1 MKKFFSFIAML
12 FATLAIAPNAQAQW
26 ILGGGIDPNDVY
38 DGLVAAL
45 ETRSDRDNGGHYV
58 GSEVNSN
65 EDLKYPVAY
74 EDGNEVPQDI
84 LWKFVQAEDN
94 NATVD
99 RPQYRLQHVATGKYL
114 KIEWIPNGQWPQGNL
129 SLTDN
134 IEEANKFVVTSA
146 NNYDGLNYGSTA
158 GGSFTDVDWVGD
170 GTAITLCEINENVPN
185 GRGWLCNESKGNIRA
200 FYLWQDTNIFTIKPY
215 VDGSDPKVRLNEYIN
230 KLPLNIYDEYKYGT
244 DPGFIANAENV
255 DNFMNLLMDAIEN
268 SSSWNDEKCTEV
280 YDNLV
285 AYKAILDNPANSVPL
300 VDGAYYYIKTANS
313 AFTAVDNGEYAIY
326 APGETEKDALGWKA
340 FNENDPRFIWQLK
353 FHVNENGDIRY
364 EWRNAGSG
372 LYINRSR
379 SKSDGQSVLWSTEYT
394 TPGTLKT
401 NNHAGQW
408 YISDDPDQ
416 VYPPRPFHQDG
427 HDNGNGTIGR
437 ICIWDGAT
445 DSPSSWFI
453 RCVPQEQI
461 DKLADMEGFVELNK
475 ALAQYSSLASRNYE
489 VQDAPG
495 YISSQ
500 EVLDNFKKT
509 YADADTML
517 NHSEGKTFTD
527 AEYAAAKATL
537 QEAVDAF
544 LANRDRGLADG
555 YYRIGLRHW
564 FAAKND
570 PNYYMQTVEDG
581 RPGWARTP
589 EATLDQVWK
598 ITRIEGNK
606 YSVQN
611 MSNSKYIS
619 KADRNESWLKVNYSD
634 AADVPQIIAAFD
646 DMIGQFYFTNG
657 VDTLY
662 HYDDGDHLEGTA
674 SSAALRY
681 YNGYATY
688 GGTAWAFIPVSEEEF
703 ATIKANDAKVT
714 LGYELADALKT
725 AKRLYNNNTVY
736 TTGDN
741 IVTSV
746 DQLDGSSCDGSEGLL
761 ESLIDDNQDTHWA
774 SNWNRGDL
782 DVTNYLRFETTDPNG
797 LPDSII
803 YHAVSRN
810 NGSWHRVPSK
820 LRVSVSNDAENWTEL
835 PAILEK
841 ADIADWDLNQFNMTP
856 MNTLV
861 TGVKGYKYIRFEFL
875 AVQPHYE
882 YNFHPVGEYSAAN
895 ILPVT
900 GVDAENSLTQQ
911 GAYKTLSDALLSAIK
926 AGQAEVDANAPTEA
940 TVELLRKAVADF
952 NNKAV
957 VDSIV
962 AMAKLNI
969 ENFTA
974 GERIGEFPEAALDT
988 YKNAAQAALN
998 TLEDKGNAA
1007 TGDDNE
1013 AASKALVEAYDALYP
1028 TMVKPE
1034 AGKWYVVNSSLADTY
1049 GVIMAPGGSYGG
1061 HANWS
1066 YLGAGWDWANMDNA
1080 ITDPYNCFVFEANE
1094 DGTFNLLNAGT
1105 GFYNGPETGSGNSKY
1120 DYQVIQWYEPQPLT
1134 IVPFGDGQIGFRMK
1148 SGRYINYNNSVV
1160 MTYTTHDGTIGKD
1173 SQIAWELWTAKED
1186 QGAEIIEEA
1195 YGSTLNQGRIMPIT
1209 RSYDMQGVPTDN
1221 LTGAPLAGYRIVGRE
1236 TEEGSADSIVTAYK
1250 LQRYDDDAVIPA
1262 GTPVIYIV
1270 EGEYDASAEKHSLTF
1285 HAIVDGGVTSV
1296 PDTINGLV
1304 GQLDAIN
1311 VPYEYGYPHADSVN
1325 VDPAYQQLGYQR
1337 AHIAPWLV
1345 KELEGEQV
1353 DKIIYVKG
1361 AGILNGVANIKIE
1374 DAKEIVNVYSVDGIL
1389 VRRNVKREN
1398 AVNGLAK
1405 GIYIVGKEKVLVK

>member
-1 MKKFFSFIAML
+1 MLIAI
-12 FATLAIAPNAQAQW
+12 LAISPNAHAEW
-26 ILGGGIDPNDVY
+26 ILGGGIEPDGVY
-38 DGLVAAL
+38 DGMVAAL

-58 GSEVNSN
+58 GSEVDSK

-74 EDGNEVPQDI
+74 EDGREVPEDI
-84 LWKFVQAEDN
+84 LWKFVKTEDDN
-94 NATVD
+94 EKTG
-99 RPQYRLQHVATGKYL
+99 RPQFRLQHVKTGKYL
-114 KIEWIPNGQWPQGNL
+114 KMVWNPLNSNGTPPWPQGDL

-134 IEEANKFVVTSA
+134 IEEANKFIITSS
-146 NNYDGLNYGSTA
+146 NNYDGLNLGSVA

-170 GTAITLCEINENVPN
+170 ATAVTLCEVNDNVPR
-185 GRGWLCNESKGNIRA
+185 GRGWLCNESKGNIRP
-200 FYLWQDTNIFTIKPY
+200 FYEWQDTNIFTIKPY

-255 DNFMNLLMDAIEN
+255 SNFINLLMDAIEN
-268 SSSWNDEKCTEV
+268 SSSWDDEKCTEV
-280 YDNLV
+280 YNNLV
-285 AYKAILDNPANSVPL
+285 AYKAILDDPANSVPL

-326 APGETEKDALGWKA
+326 APGETEKDAIGWKA
-340 FNENDPRFIWQLK
+340 FNENNPRFIWQLK
-353 FHVNENGDIRY
+353 FHVNKDGETRY

-394 TPGTLKT
+394 TPGTLKA

-427 HDNGNGTIGR
+427 HDNGNGTGGR
-437 ICIWDGAT
+437 ICIWDGAI

-461 DKLADMEGFVELNK
+461 DKLADMEGQIELANT
-475 ALAQYSSLASRNYE
+475 LAKYSGFADREFE
-489 VQDAPG
+489 VKDAPG
-495 YISSQ
+495 YMSSQ
-500 EVLDNFKKT
+500 EVIDNYRKA

-517 NHSEGKTFTD
+517 NYPKDKTYTD
-527 AEYAAAKATL
+527 AEYAAAGKTL
-537 QEAVDAF
+537 KEAAEAF

-611 MSNSKYIS
+611 MSNSKYIG

-634 AADVPQIIAAFD
+634 AADVPQIITAFN

-681 YNGYATY
+681 YDGYATY

-714 LGYELADALKT
+714 LGYELADALKA
-725 AKRLYNNNTVY
+725 AKRIYNNNTVY
-736 TTGDN
+736 ATGEKL
-741 IVTSV
+741 ITSTE
-746 DQLDGSSCDGSEGLL
+746 QIDGSSCSGGEGLI
-761 ESLIDDNQDTHWA
+761 ESLIDGNQDTHWA
-774 SNWNRGDL
+774 SNWNVGDSP
-782 DVTNYLRFETTDPNG
+782 DVPNYLRFETTDPNG

-803 YHAVSRN
+803 YYTVQRN
-810 NGSWHRVPSK
+810 NGSWHRTPSK
-820 LRVSVSNDAENWTEL
+820 LRVSVSNDTENWTEL

-841 ADIADWDLNQFNMTP
+841 ADIADWDFSQWNMTP

-882 YNFHPVGEYSAAN
+882 YRLHPVGEYSEVN
-895 ILPVT
+895 LFPVT
-900 GVDAENSLTQQ
+900 GVDAENSLTEQ

-926 AGQAEVDANAPTEA
+926 AGQAEVNANAPTEA

-962 AMAKLNI
+962 AMAKQNI

-974 GERIGEFPEAALDT
+974 GEGIGEFPEAALDT
-988 YKNAAQAALN
+988 YNTAAQTAIN
-998 TLEDKGNAA
+998 TLEAKGDAA
-1007 TGDDNE
+1007 TGEDND
-1013 AASKALVEAYDALYP
+1013 AAGKALAEAYNALYP

-1034 AGKWYVVNSSLADTY
+1034 AGKWYVVNSALAETY

-1066 YLGAGWDWANMDNA
+1066 YLGAGWNWANMDNA

-1094 DGTFNLLNAGT
+1094 DGTFNLLNVGT
-1105 GFYNGPETGSGNSKY
+1105 GFYNGPETGSGDSKY
-1120 DYQVIQWYEPQPLT
+1120 DYKVISWYEPQPLT
-1134 IVPFGDGQIGFRMK
+1134 IVPFGGGQIGFRMK

-1160 MTYTTHDGTIGKD
+1160 MTYSTHDGTIGKD
-1173 SQIAWELWTAKED
+1173 SQIAWNLWTAKED
-1186 QGAEIIEEA
+1186 QGAAEIIEETQT
-1195 YGSTLNQGRIMPIT
+1195 GILKTGRIMPIT
-1209 RSYDMQGVPTDN
+1209 RSYDMQGMPID
-1221 LTGAPLAGYRIVGRE
+1221 LFTGAPLKGYRIVGRE

-1250 LQRYDDDAVIPA
+1250 LQEYAEDAVIPA
-1262 GTPVIYIV
+1262 GTPVIYIAD
-1270 EGEYDASAEKHSLTF
+1270 GEYDDNSEKHNLQF
-1285 HAIVDGGVTSV
+1285 NAIVDGAVTSV

-1325 VDPAYQQLGYQR
+1325 VDPAGQQLGYQR

-1353 DKIIYVKG
+1353 DKTIYVKG
-1361 AGILNGVANIKIE
+1361 VGILNGVANIKIE
-1374 DAKEIVNVYSVDGIL
+1374 DAKEIVNVYSVDGVL

>member
-1 MKKFFSFIAML
+1 MKKVFSFLAAIIAS
-12 FATLAIAPNAQAQW
+12 FAMTSNAHAQKYVIGSAIAIEDVVDGMQVAFEARSDVDNKGRYLGLLTDALTTPYATGSEPDMNLIWRLELAPEPNAVTGENQYYLYNMGAGQYARIVW
-26 ILGGGIDPNDVY
+26 
-38 DGLVAAL
+38 DG
-45 ETRSDRDNGGHYV
+45 SNGGTRYMT
-58 GSEVNSN
+58 SN
-65 EDLKYPVAY
+65 K
-74 EDGNEVPQDI
+74 
-84 LWKFVQAEDN
+84 
-94 NATVD
+94 
-99 RPQYRLQHVATGKYL
+99 
-114 KIEWIPNGQWPQGNL
+114 
-129 SLTDN
+129 
-134 IEEANKFVVTSA
+134 EEANAFCLHYS
-146 NNYDGLNYGSTA
+146 NDGGDYGSVNYGSS
-158 GGSFTDVDWVGD
+158 GNVDWVGD
-170 GTAITLCEINENVPN
+170 ASCITIVDINSDITF
-185 GRGWLCNESKGNIRA
+185 GRGFICNEFANTINSFFR
-200 FYLWQDTNIFTIKPY
+200 WQDTNVWTMHGY
-215 VDGSDPKVRLNEYIN
+215 VDTSDPRVALNEYIN
-230 KLPLNIYDEYKYGT
+230 SLPATIEDDYRAGTNPGYIADQAKVDEFYNTLYDV
-244 DPGFIANAENV
+244 IENV
-255 DNFMNLLMDAIEN
+255 N
-268 SSSWNDEKCTEV
+268 SMSTEECTAA
-280 YDNLV
+280 YDKLV
-285 AYKAILDNPANSVPL
+285 AAKAAIDDTTAIVQIE
-300 VDGAYYYIKTANS
+300 DGGYYYIFTANE
-313 AFTAVDNGEYAIY
+313 AFTAVSNGNFAIY
-326 APGETEKDALGWKA
+326 APGAQQNNALGWKA
-340 FNENDPRFIWQLK
+340 FNENDPKFIWQV
-353 FHVNENGDIRY
+353 HITQNNEKGVRY
-364 EWRNAGSG
+364 SFRNVGSN
-372 LYINRSR
+372 LYINKAT
-379 SKSDGQSVLWSTEYT
+379 SKSDSQPIEWSTEYI
-394 TPGTLKT
+394 TPTVLAT
-401 NNHAGQW
+401 RNHAGQW
-408 YISDDPDQ
+408 MISDVADQ
-416 VYPPRPFHQDG
+416 AYPPRPFHQDG
-427 HDNGNGTIGR
+427 HDNGNGTGGKIVL
-437 ICIWDGAT
+437 WDGGVN
-445 DSPSSWFI
+445 SPSSWFI
-453 RCVPQEQI
+453 TKVPQEQI
-461 DKLADMEGFVELNK
+461 DKLADMEGQIELANV
-475 ALAQYSSLASRNYE
+475 LAKYSGLADRE
-489 VQDAPG
+489 FEIKDAPG
-495 YISSQ
+495 YMSSQ
-500 EVLDNFKKT
+500 EVIDNYRKA

-517 NHSEGKTFTD
+517 NHSEGKTYTD
-527 AEYAAAKATL
+527 AEYAAAKTTL

-611 MSNSKYIS
+611 MSNDKYIS

-714 LGYELADALKT
+714 LEYELADALKT

-736 TTGDN
+736 ATGEKL
-741 IVTSV
+741 ITST
-746 DQLDGSSCDGSEGLL
+746 DQIDGSSCSGSEGLI
-761 ESLIDDNQDTHWA
+761 ESLIDDNIGTHWA
-774 SNWNRGDL
+774 SNWNVSDSP
-782 DVTNYLRFETTDPNG
+782 DVPNYLRFETTDPEG

-803 YHAVSRN
+803 YYTVQRN
-810 NGSWHRVPSK
+810 NSSWHRTPSK
-820 LRVSVSNDAENWTEL
+820 LRVSVSNDDENWTEL

-841 ADIADWDLNQFNMTP
+841 ADICDWDLSQWNMTP

-926 AGQAEVDANAPTEA
+926 TGQAEVDANAPTEA

-962 AMAKLNI
+962 AMAKQNI

-998 TLEDKGNAA
+998 ALEDKGNAA

-1013 AASKALVEAYDALYP
+1013 AAGKALVEAYDALYP

-1094 DGTFNLLNAGT
+1094 DGTFNLLNAGS
-1105 GFYNGPETGSGNSKY
+1105 GFYNGPETGSGNTKY

-1221 LTGAPLAGYRIVGRE
+1221 LTGTPLAGYRIVGRE

-1270 EGEYDASAEKHSLTF
+1270 EGEYSTEAEKHSITF
-1285 HAIVDGGVTSV
+1285 HAIVDGAVTSV

-1325 VDPAYQQLGYQR
+1325 VDPAGQQLGYQR